1 MIKENKFKVWENI
14 KFSYGYV
21 FKNIVPFFRQHK
33 ILFSLFVFYM
43 LALCSWYTYLHMKIK
58 PEFVAETK
66 RIEEYTERKI
76 DYKIDKSFDLDT
88 FVAWLAV
95 ESVEVT
101 KELEQWKIENEALK
115 AKYEGK
121 NPDSIFNKIDV
132 VEEVKIFQTLPKN
145 QKTDISFEEYE
156 YNKYKSQYTSFDNEM
171 HELNEKLLK
180 AVGVGYEPGIYIK
193 NVLISNLIC
202 LVFYVILITLTIISG
217 AYIIKKYFSTKQIYK
232 KTLLAFTSIYLGYIA
247 FSLIPSIIFIGLML
261 GMLVSE
267 NLAFFLTLPE
277 SFWFSNFL
285 ILNIFYIFI
294 LNLFVLP
301 TLVLKAISKIKED
314 KNIRLKNI
322 FYEVSKNCCKLL
334 VSFFAIFTLASL
346 LGVLKVFF
354 VDIPI
359 IFALLDFLYIVINYT
374 ISLIAIIF
382 LCRFYEKI
390 IVSQD

>member
-43 LALCSWYTYLHMKIK
+43 LALCSWYAYLHMKIK

-121 NPDSIFNKIDV
+121 NPDSIFNKIDI
-132 VEEVKIFQTLPKN
+132 VEEAKIFQTLPDK
-145 QKTDISFEEYE
+145 QKTDISFEDYK

-171 HELNEKLLK
+171 HELNEKLLR
-180 AVGVGYEPGIYIK
+180 AMGVGYEPGIYIK
-193 NVLISNLIC
+193 NVLVSNLIC

-217 AYIIKKYFSTKQIYK
+217 AYIVKKYFSTKQIYK
-232 KTLLAFTSIYLGYIA
+232 KTLMAFTSIYLGYIA

-267 NLAFFLTLPE
+267 NLDFFLTLPE

-314 KNIRLKNI
+314 KNIRLKSI
-322 FYEVSKNCCKLL
+322 FYEVSKNCYKLL

-346 LGVLKVFF
+346 LGVLKGFF

-374 ISLIAIIF
+374 ASLIAIIF
-382 LCRFYEKI
+382 LCRFYEKR
-390 IVSQD
+390 IVSQG